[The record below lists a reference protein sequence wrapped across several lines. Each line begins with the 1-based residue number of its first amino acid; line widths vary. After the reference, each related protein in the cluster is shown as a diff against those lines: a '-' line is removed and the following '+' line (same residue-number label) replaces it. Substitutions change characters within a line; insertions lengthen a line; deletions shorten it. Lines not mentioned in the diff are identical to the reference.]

1 MRPTLPIWLCLLMM
15 GFVTGAYAQT
25 QQPLVAD
32 LDQHQIAI
40 RSTFTGTELL
50 LFGAI
55 EAAPGK
61 SLSADERGDVVIV
74 VRGPQ
79 SDVTVRKK
87 SRVGPIWVNTEAVD
101 FKNIPGFYA
110 LLSTRPLDQI
120 APTALLRRHELGID
134 RVLGSIKID
143 EAHQDFRS
151 ALVRT
156 RTKDGLF
163 LEDHQG
169 FRFVGGKLFR
179 ARISLPANVPVGTY
193 KVQAFLIRDGQVA
206 GAQFSPLFVDKVGVE
221 LQIYRLAHNLPWLY
235 GLMAVLLAVAAG
247 WGTAVLFRER

>member
-1 MRPTLPIWLCLLMM
+1 MLITLALLTGCL
-15 GFVTGAYAQT
+15 FVSTGARA

-32 LDQHQIAI
+32 LDTHQIAI

-61 SLSADERGDVVIV
+61 SLAGDERGDVIIV
-74 VRGPQ
+74 VRGPA
-79 SDVTVRKK
+79 SDITVRKK
-87 SRVGPIWVNTEAVD
+87 SRVGPIWVNTEAVTFD
-101 FKNIPGFYA
+101 TIPGFYA
-110 LLSTRPLDQI
+110 VLSTRPLDQI
-120 APTALLRRHELGID
+120 APAPLLRRHDLGIE
-134 RVLGSIKID
+134 RVLAGTKID
-143 EAHQDFRS
+143 EAHQEFRS

-156 RTKDGLF
+156 RKADGLF
-163 LEDHQG
+163 IEDHQG

-247 WGTAVLFRER
+247 WGTAILFRER